1 MLYKFRSR
9 MFEDPYRP
17 YYEAY
22 RDHVF
27 RICHYHPEDE
37 TGGHV
42 WLVCDDDPAVEV
54 KGYVHLTDLV
64 AVNK

>member
-1 MLYKFRSR
+1 MLYRFHDR
-9 MFEDPYRP
+9 MFEPPYKQ

-22 RDHVF
+22 RGHVF

-37 TGGHV
+37 MQLHV
-42 WLVCDDDPAVEV
+42 CLTCDDDPAVEV

>member
-1 MLYKFRSR
+1 MLYRFHSR
-9 MFEDPYRP
+9 MFEDPYKP

-22 RDHVF
+22 QGHVF
-27 RICHYHPEDE
+27 RICHYHPEDK

-42 WLVCDDDPAVEV
+42 WLMCDDDPGVEV

-64 AVNK
+64 PVNK

>member
-1 MLYKFRSR
+1 MLYRFHDR

-17 YYEAY
+17 YYEVY

-42 WLVCDDDPAVEV
+42 WLICDDDPEIKV
-54 KGYVHLTDLV
+54 KGYVHFTDLV
-64 AVNK
+64 AVE